1 PGASGLK
8 APRGGAQSSVP
19 TNRALHTDPSSP
31 LGPEPTSRSPQKA
44 PRVNVQLPSPPG
56 RAPHGGSSQS
66 RSPGGAPRSHSPR
79 RGSVP
84 TPRARRAPVA
94 PHPQLQHGGV
104 DGGRP
109 VPLEAGHHGAQEPLT
124 ERRLRRCVVTGALPG
139 IQSGRQ
145 RHGRG
150 GTASTHRRQPRSP
163 PLPWV
168 SSAPAATRRPPLP
181 APAGTGLRGHR
192 PAARTGRS
200 CRGSQRGTA
209 ARGEA
214 VPAGSGRRRQ
224 RGRGAAWPAP
234 GHRERPHVTAAGHV
248 TARAAALYGAVR
260 QFPVLCPR
268 LAMASGS
275 GTKNLD
281 FRRKWDKDEYEK
293 LAEKRLTEEREKKDG
308 KPAQPVKRELLR
320 HRDYK
325 VDLESKL
332 GKTIVIT
339 KTTPQSEMGG
349 YYCNVCDCVVKDSIN
364 FLDHINGKKHQ
375 RNLGMSMRVERSTLD
390 QVKKRF
396 EVNKKKMEEKQK
408 DYDFE
413 ERMKELR
420 EEEEKAKAY
429 KKEKQREKKRRAEED
444 LTFEE
449 DDEMAAVMGFSGFG
463 STKKSH

>member
-1 PGASGLK
+1 MTDFPTPLRDLRVQVRELPRKALAKGQWNLGSLSGWG
-8 APRGGAQSSVP
+8 PEYTR
-19 TNRALHTDPSSP
+19 P
-31 LGPEPTSRSPQKA
+31 LGVPERLLFRKVLGPSRWPLS
-44 PRVNVQLPSPPG
+44 
-56 RAPHGGSSQS
+56 GSLSFS
-66 RSPGGAPRSHSPR
+66 RGA
-79 RGSVP
+79 
-84 TPRARRAPVA
+84 
-94 PHPQLQHGGV
+94 
-104 DGGRP
+104 
-109 VPLEAGHHGAQEPLT
+109 
-124 ERRLRRCVVTGALPG
+124 
-139 IQSGRQ
+139 
-145 RHGRG
+145 
-150 GTASTHRRQPRSP
+150 GTATDLEHFF
-163 PLPWV
+163 PL
-168 SSAPAATRRPPLP
+168 
-181 APAGTGLRGHR
+181 
-192 PAARTGRS
+192 
-200 CRGSQRGTA
+200 Q
-209 ARGEA
+209 
-214 VPAGSGRRRQ
+214 
-224 RGRGAAWPAP
+224 
-234 GHRERPHVTAAGHV
+234 
-248 TARAAALYGAVR
+248 
-260 QFPVLCPR
+260 
-268 LAMASGS
+268 
-275 GTKNLD
+275 TKNLD

-308 KPAQPVKRELLR
+308 KPVQPVKRELLR

-429 KKEKQREKKRRAEED
+429 KKEKQKEKKRRAEED

-449 DDEMAAVMGFSGFG
+449 EDEMAAVMGFSGFG
-463 STKKSH
+463 STKKSY